1 MDKCVIIPKVK
12 NRDGEFVDSELF
24 SSLLHYT
31 NNREIAKQYYAV
43 GTSPEFLSRVG
54 SEAKFDKNGEI
65 TFQSL
70 RQLTKLNLNS
80 ENIKQTLNKDIK
92 SGVYDYNEALPRLQ
106 SFNRNSEY
114 NDKYLATII
123 NKEGGKVELKVV
135 DRNNTSEAQLND
147 NIANRGL
154 QERIKYYLNRVG
166 ADYSFLDADD
176 NVNGRYSTINAKKT
190 ADGLYQLIKVANNQ
204 AIDSSLAEEAGH
216 FAVGALGRSPLV
228 KRLES
233 VLSPEVQKEIM
244 GDEYDTIAY
253 RSNPAR
259 EVAGYLVGKAING
272 EIDKRAP
279 WQALVKRVVN
289 QVKRVFAGIK
299 GDEISKAKLDA
310 VQTAEAIAK
319 GFMSPNFQ
327 GSVEEALNTKET
339 LYSAKDSINVATF
352 KSVLNILK
360 QQASEMRAVNKDL
373 YKKYN
378 SIEGQVEAGR
388 ITSNP
393 SLFADIVAVEGIVE
407 AVDLMVDNI
416 PEMVRK
422 LDSIDFTISN
432 ITPENASILREV
444 ATFVENAEAIISV
457 IEDATTEED
466 SRLKLQNVTEPMMDK
481 LKELRRN
488 LNEAINGD
496 NRLLGNLKVK
506 QREFFLKFLED
517 AMGSKFVER
526 SSRVIFDWKKG
537 QRGLKWVSAEKVP
550 IEDLLRYMEK
560 DITIYESLI
569 ASMSNNSDVI
579 GQLAD
584 RAVKLANKYADDMTI
599 QSQDRLRNLKADL
612 DAIGIKNTD
621 IFCEISPR
629 TGKLTGNIV
638 SEYVWGD
645 YEDDWLNFKKEA
657 KERFFSNNNLEGKSE
672 TEKSILWNSEFA
684 PQAKSWH
691 KQHSAWNEAA
701 QRWYPNDKYKST
713 QYQQTIAGTPKE
725 GWLNKYMSFKTE
737 LDGFLPEGSTN
748 SFRMPQFKGTTM
760 NKIRNRRLTEG
771 TGKSIVYTLRRNLA
785 DTFVEDSEDRDFGSD
800 QTYNTIEEDM
810 FSNQLE
816 FEEEKLNRVPL
827 YGINKLKDSAE
838 LSTDLFQSTLA
849 YAGMAHTY
857 AAISNVSGTLE
868 IGKDVLKRRMI
879 GGIKPENKRSETSR
893 AYKRFQKFLD
903 KQVYG
908 INTTKIKI
916 GNKIVLN
923 KVVGFFTGLASK
935 FFLGGN
941 ITGGAINLGTGSL
954 EIFKEALAGEY
965 FSIKDWERA
974 NLIYWKHLPSNWIH
988 AGDDIKEDKVS
999 LFIRQMNIL
1008 NENKKK
1014 EREFFTNKSKL
1025 VKLNPVGENLFL
1037 PYKCG
1042 EHYMQTMAFLATA
1055 NGTKL
1060 IDENGNPISLFNAY
1074 EVVPSDDERP
1084 ELGKTLALKKGV
1096 KYVDEETGE
1105 IRDWSIDD
1113 ESRFMDRAREINN
1126 RMHGIYNNQDKVAI
1140 QQNVYGN
1147 ALLAMRG
1154 YALGMLQR
1162 RFGVNAYSVALGG
1175 ETEGSIRTLAKV
1187 IASAFTDKG
1196 GFKLTARA
1204 IFLPVGKNT
1213 QQMMLNAGF
1222 SANQYYNMR
1231 RNWADMAVIAALT
1244 LLKFLTVKPDDDE
1257 DEEGDQT
1264 MGMLY
1269 YAASRLYSE
1278 QAAFNTPWGF
1288 VKEAPVVTNI
1298 SPVGFS
1304 LAQDL
1309 INIVDLFITQEEY
1322 KSSGSTY
1329 EKGDLK
1335 WQHKVER
1342 LLPYYRSYLMM
1353 QNPYQAAQSYQYGRA
1368 NLTK

>member
-1 MDKCVIIPKVK
+1 ME
-12 NRDGEFVDSELF
+12 R
-24 SSLLHYT
+24 LL
-31 NNREIAKQYYAV
+31 
-43 GTSPEFLSRVG
+43 
-54 SEAKFDKNGEI
+54 
-65 TFQSL
+65 QSL
-70 RQLTKLNLNS
+70 RQLTRLNLNS

-114 NDKYLATII
+114 NDKYIATII

-176 NVNGRYSTINAKKT
+176 NVNGRYSTVNAKKT

-233 VLSPEVQKEIM
+233 ILSPEVQKEIM

-537 QRGLKWVSAEKVP
+537 REVLSGL
-550 IEDLLRYMEK
+550 
-560 DITIYESLI
+560 
-569 ASMSNNSDVI
+569 
-579 GQLAD
+579 
-584 RAVKLANKYADDMTI
+584 
-599 QSQDRLRNLKADL
+599 
-612 DAIGIKNTD
+612 
-621 IFCEISPR
+621 
-629 TGKLTGNIV
+629 
-638 SEYVWGD
+638 
-645 YEDDWLNFKKEA
+645 
-657 KERFFSNNNLEGKSE
+657 
-672 TEKSILWNSEFA
+672 
-684 PQAKSWH
+684 
-691 KQHSAWNEAA
+691 
-701 QRWYPNDKYKST
+701 
-713 QYQQTIAGTPKE
+713 
-725 GWLNKYMSFKTE
+725 
-737 LDGFLPEGSTN
+737 
-748 SFRMPQFKGTTM
+748 
-760 NKIRNRRLTEG
+760 
-771 TGKSIVYTLRRNLA
+771 
-785 DTFVEDSEDRDFGSD
+785 
-800 QTYNTIEEDM
+800 
-810 FSNQLE
+810 
-816 FEEEKLNRVPL
+816 
-827 YGINKLKDSAE
+827 
-838 LSTDLFQSTLA
+838 
-849 YAGMAHTY
+849 
-857 AAISNVSGTLE
+857 
-868 IGKDVLKRRMI
+868 VLKR
-879 GGIKPENKRSETSR
+879 
-893 AYKRFQKFLD
+893 F
-903 KQVYG
+903 
-908 INTTKIKI
+908 
-916 GNKIVLN
+916 
-923 KVVGFFTGLASK
+923 
-935 FFLGGN
+935 
-941 ITGGAINLGTGSL
+941 
-954 EIFKEALAGEY
+954 
-965 FSIKDWERA
+965 
-974 NLIYWKHLPSNWIH
+974 
-988 AGDDIKEDKVS
+988 
-999 LFIRQMNIL
+999 
-1008 NENKKK
+1008 
-1014 EREFFTNKSKL
+1014 
-1025 VKLNPVGENLFL
+1025 
-1037 PYKCG
+1037 
-1042 EHYMQTMAFLATA
+1042 
-1055 NGTKL
+1055 
-1060 IDENGNPISLFNAY
+1060 
-1074 EVVPSDDERP
+1074 
-1084 ELGKTLALKKGV
+1084 
-1096 KYVDEETGE
+1096 
-1105 IRDWSIDD
+1105 
-1113 ESRFMDRAREINN
+1113 
-1126 RMHGIYNNQDKVAI
+1126 
-1140 QQNVYGN
+1140 
-1147 ALLAMRG
+1147 
-1154 YALGMLQR
+1154 
-1162 RFGVNAYSVALGG
+1162 
-1175 ETEGSIRTLAKV
+1175 
-1187 IASAFTDKG
+1187 
-1196 GFKLTARA
+1196 
-1204 IFLPVGKNT
+1204 
-1213 QQMMLNAGF
+1213 
-1222 SANQYYNMR
+1222 
-1231 RNWADMAVIAALT
+1231 
-1244 LLKFLTVKPDDDE
+1244 LLK
-1257 DEEGDQT
+1257 
-1264 MGMLY
+1264 
-1269 YAASRLYSE
+1269 
-1278 QAAFNTPWGF
+1278 
-1288 VKEAPVVTNI
+1288 
-1298 SPVGFS
+1298 
-1304 LAQDL
+1304 
-1309 INIVDLFITQEEY
+1309 
-1322 KSSGSTY
+1322 TY
-1329 EKGDLK
+1329 
-1335 WQHKVER
+1335 
-1342 LLPYYRSYLMM
+1342 
-1353 QNPYQAAQSYQYGRA
+1353 
-1368 NLTK
+1368 